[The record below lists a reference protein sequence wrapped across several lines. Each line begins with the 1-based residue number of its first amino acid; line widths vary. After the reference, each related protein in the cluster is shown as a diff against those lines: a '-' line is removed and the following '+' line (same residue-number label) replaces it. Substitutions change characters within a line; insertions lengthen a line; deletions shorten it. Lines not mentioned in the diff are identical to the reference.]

1 MKLAVIRVVHLA
13 KFYPPDR
20 GGMEE
25 VCECLAEVAAR
36 QGLEVSVTCFVHG
49 GATTERQEGVLI
61 NRHST
66 TRTIASQPLSWGYLV
81 QAWKVLAS
89 PLVVHL
95 HAPNMLAALAL
106 AIHPWLRARVVVHWH
121 SDVVGK
127 GVLGRLTRPIEWAML
142 RRASCVVATSPPY
155 AAASEALA
163 LIRERLRV
171 IPLGIR
177 DLPQP
182 IREQPERLILAVG
195 RLVPYKGFDVLVSAA
210 ALLPSGARVV
220 IAGDGPL
227 RAALQRQ
234 IDELGVADRV
244 QLAGRVSEPQLARL
258 YASAA
263 AFCLPSVE
271 RSEAFGVVLLEAMR
285 AGLPI
290 VATDLPGSGVP
301 WVNEHGL
308 TGFNVTVGDSSALAD
323 ALTRLLE
330 DEANR
335 RRMGAAA
342 RQRFEAMFIAE
353 STAVAWLELYSE
365 LFSALD

>member
-1 MKLAVIRVVHLA
+1 MKQAVIRVVHLA

-25 VCECLAEVAAR
+25 ACECLAEVVAR
-36 QGLEVSVTCFVHG
+36 QGLEVSVDCFVHG
-49 GATTERQEGVLI
+49 GTTTERRAGVLI
-61 NRHST
+61 NRHAT
-66 TRTIASQPLSWGYLV
+66 ARTIASQPLSWGYLV
-81 QAWKVLAS
+81 RAWKVLAS

-106 AIHPWLRARVVVHWH
+106 ALHPRLRARVVVHWH

-127 GVLGRLTRPIEWAML
+127 GVLGRLTRPLEWAML

-155 AAASEALA
+155 AAASTALSPV
-163 LIRERLRV
+163 REKLRV

-177 DLPQP
+177 ELPQP
-182 IREQPERLILAVG
+182 VREQPDCLILAVG
-195 RLVPYKGFDVLVSAA
+195 RLVPYKGFEVLVRAA
-210 ALLPSGARVV
+210 ALLPSGVRVV

-227 RAALQRQ
+227 RGGLQRQ
-234 IDELGVADRV
+234 IDELGVADRI
-244 QLAGRVSEPQLARL
+244 QLAGRVSEAQLTSL

-290 VATDLPGSGVP
+290 VATDLQGSGVP
-301 WVNEHGL
+301 WVNEHEV
-308 TGFNVTVGDSSALAD
+308 TGVNVPVGDPAALAAACQRLMAD
-323 ALTRLLE
+323 EQTR
-330 DEANR
+330 R
-335 RRMGAAA
+335 QMGVAA
-342 RQRFEAMFIAE
+342 RQRFETLFKAE
-353 STAVAWLELYSE
+353 AAAAAWIELYRE
-365 LFSALD
+365 LSSA

>member
-1 MKLAVIRVVHLA
+1 
-13 KFYPPDR
+13 
-20 GGMEE
+20 
-25 VCECLAEVAAR
+25 
-36 QGLEVSVTCFVHG
+36 
-49 GATTERQEGVLI
+49 
-61 NRHST
+61 
-66 TRTIASQPLSWGYLV
+66 
-81 QAWKVLAS
+81 
-89 PLVVHL
+89 
-95 HAPNMLAALAL
+95 
-106 AIHPWLRARVVVHWH
+106 
-121 SDVVGK
+121 
-127 GVLGRLTRPIEWAML
+127 
-142 RRASCVVATSPPY
+142 
-155 AAASEALA
+155 
-163 LIRERLRV
+163 V